1 MNFNFAPSAPAVN
14 ITGSSG
20 TIFTSFYAVI
30 AIVLFVFIGLVV
42 WYATIGYT
50 IDLGWSRL
58 LKMLLNKDNID
69 VEIGPGIH
77 SSLRPDTS
85 AGSSSGNNSDSSSGN
100 NSDYSN
106 GNGSDYSN
114 GNGSDSSNGN
124 GSDSSNDSDNTS
136 GSSTGTGRRRSR
148 SDMIGEPPRADLPD
162 VEDRANGMP
171 GAVMDDTSLFSFLN
185 PKKGKDRAVPIG
197 HDVFN
202 VSRNIY
208 TFHDAPAVCAALGG
222 ELATYE
228 QVQDAYEKGA
238 DWCNYGW
245 AKGQMAVFPTQKET
259 YQKLQ
264 KGSPDYHN
272 ACGRPG
278 INGGYFDNPEL
289 LFGVNCVGKRPTQKS
304 ADEMRENDVSFPKT
318 ADEIE
323 FDKKVQKFRDQMDT
337 LAVLP
342 FNKQSW
348 SG

>member
-1 MNFNFAPSAPAVN
+1 
-14 ITGSSG
+14 
-20 TIFTSFYAVI
+20 
-30 AIVLFVFIGLVV
+30 
-42 WYATIGYT
+42 
-50 IDLGWSRL
+50 
-58 LKMLLNKDNID
+58 
-69 VEIGPGIH
+69 
-77 SSLRPDTS
+77 
-85 AGSSSGNNSDSSSGN
+85 
-100 NSDYSN
+100 
-106 GNGSDYSN
+106 
-114 GNGSDSSNGN
+114 
-124 GSDSSNDSDNTS
+124 
-136 GSSTGTGRRRSR
+136 
-148 SDMIGEPPRADLPD
+148 MIGEPPQDNLPD
-162 VEDRANGMP
+162 LDDRANGMP

-185 PKKGKDRAVPIG
+185 PKKKNKDRTVPYG
-197 HDVFN
+197 HSVFN

-304 ADEMRENDVSFPKT
+304 ADEMRENDVSFPKS

-342 FNKQSW
+342 FNKHSW

>member
-1 MNFNFAPSAPAVN
+1 MNFNFAPAASAAN

-20 TIFTSFYAVI
+20 TIFTSFFAVI
-30 AIVLFVFIGLVV
+30 ALVIFVFIGLVV

-77 SSLRPDTS
+77 SSLTPDLS
-85 AGSSSGNNSDSSSGN
+85 AGSSSGNGSDSTSGSGNSSDSTSGSGNNSAGSGNNSDSSS
-100 NSDYSN
+100 
-106 GNGSDYSN
+106 
-114 GNGSDSSNGN
+114 DSSSGN
-124 GSDSSNDSDNTS
+124 AT
-136 GSSTGTGRRRSR
+136 RRSR

-162 VEDRANGMP
+162 VDDRANGMP
-171 GAVMDDTSLFSFLN
+171 GAVMEDTSLFSFLN
-185 PKKGKDRAVPIG
+185 PKKRKDRNVPIG

-318 ADEIE
+318 AEEIE